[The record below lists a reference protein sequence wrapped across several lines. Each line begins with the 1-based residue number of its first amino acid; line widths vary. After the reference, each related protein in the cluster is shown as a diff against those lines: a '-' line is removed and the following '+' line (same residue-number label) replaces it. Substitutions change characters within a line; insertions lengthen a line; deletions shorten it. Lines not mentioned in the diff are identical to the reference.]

1 MNPHHYGKW
10 ALVTGASDGVG
21 RALAEKIAAAGMNVV
36 LVARGKDKLQALA
49 DDLTS
54 QHGIETTVADLADPA
69 DLADLAAG

>member
-1 MNPHHYGKW
+1 
-10 ALVTGASDGVG
+10 
-21 RALAEKIAAAGMNVV
+21 MNVV